1 MSALTVL
8 KTLSRKTAHTKK
20 PNMEYNQIKLIPLNF
35 KDPGSGNKSMYN
47 PGLPNKSQEFLF
59 LQKREQWV
67 RSVEED
73 VWGEITTSMDLTL
86 AGWRAFDQSAHFLLK
101 ENLQRQ
107 CTFES

>member
-1 MSALTVL
+1 
-8 KTLSRKTAHTKK
+8 
-20 PNMEYNQIKLIPLNF
+20 
-35 KDPGSGNKSMYN
+35 MYN

-73 VWGEITTSMDLTL
+73 VWGEITTWMDLTL

-101 ENLQRQ
+101 ENLQRHSTDLTMVKVSPIGSHLSQ
-107 CTFES
+107 CMQMPT